1 MIFIIDDEIGVINVY
16 IKPTETPH
24 KPKIRA
30 RPVRALFTFVI
41 GLAAIVLF
49 IGVSIAVGAADISL
63 GTVIDAIFHFDPDST
78 QHAIIHELRIPRSLA
93 DVLIGAA
100 FAVSGAVMQ
109 GMTRNPLADSGI
121 LGINAG
127 AIFMIAISLAFF
139 PGMSYEGTI
148 LFSFIGAAV
157 ATGLIYGTSY
167 LGKAKITPVR
177 LVLAGAA
184 VTSLLTALSQGVA
197 IHFKLSQD
205 LAYWVAGGVAG
216 IKMSQL
222 IGVLPWIVAALIG
235 AMLISRSITLISL
248 GDDIASGLGQKTG
261 IVKLLGGIIVLI
273 LAGAAVSVAGP
284 IGFVGLVVPHIVR
297 YIVGVDYRYIIPC
310 SAVVGGLLML
320 LADIG
325 ARMINPPFET
335 PIGALFALVG
345 VPFFLYISRKTGR
358 GL

>member
-1 MIFIIDDEIGVINVY
+1 MYN
-16 IKPTETPH
+16 KTTEPPN
-24 KPKIRA
+24 KPKIQA
-30 RPVRALFTFVI
+30 RPVRALLTIVL
-41 GLAAIVLF
+41 GLAAIILF
-49 IGVSIAVGAADISL
+49 IGVSIAVGAADIHL
-63 GTVIDAIFHFDPDST
+63 QTVVDAIFKFDPDST
-78 QHAIIHELRIPRSLA
+78 QHNIIQELRIPRSLA

-109 GMTRNPLADSGI
+109 GMTRNPLADSGL

-127 AIFMIAISLAFF
+127 ATFMIALSLAFF
-139 PGMSYEGTI
+139 PSMSYGGTI
-148 LFSFIGAAV
+148 LFSFVGAAM

-184 VTSLLTALSQGVA
+184 ITSLLTALSQGIA
-197 IHFKLSQD
+197 IHFRLSQD

-222 IGVLPWIVAALIG
+222 IGVLPWIVGALIG
-235 AMLISRSITLISL
+235 AMLISKSITLISL

-261 IVKLLGGIIVLI
+261 LVKLFGGIIVLI
-273 LAGAAVSVAGP
+273 LAGASVSVAGP
-284 IGFVGLVVPHIVR
+284 IGFVGLVVPHMVR

-310 SAVVGGLLML
+310 SAVLGGLLML

-325 ARMINPPFET
+325 ARTINPPHET
-335 PIGALFALVG
+335 PISALFALVG
-345 VPFFLYISRKTGR
+345 VPFFLYIARKTGR